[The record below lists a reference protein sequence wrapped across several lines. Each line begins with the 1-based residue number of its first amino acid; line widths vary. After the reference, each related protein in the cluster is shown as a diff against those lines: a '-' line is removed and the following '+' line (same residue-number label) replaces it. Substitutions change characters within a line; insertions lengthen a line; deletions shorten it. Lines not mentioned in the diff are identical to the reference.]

1 MIKTTAMLC
10 AELKDYEM
18 PLAKI
23 SRMMKDGEII
33 QIVRGLYETDRSVPG
48 YLLAG
53 SIYGPSYLSFEFALS
68 YHGMI
73 PEAVYTFTSATCSKR
88 KSKKY
93 ETPFGV
99 FTYKDIPVEAYPFG
113 VELKEENGYYY
124 SIATPEKSLCDM
136 LHSVKKMNNRKE
148 IISLLFDDLRIDE
161 EKLLSLNIE
170 DIGQY
175 AELYRNANIDK
186 LYRYLRGLKK

>member
-10 AELKDYEM
+10 DELKDYAM
-18 PLAKI
+18 PLSKI
-23 SRMMKDGEII
+23 SRMMKNGELVQII
-33 QIVRGLYETDRSVPG
+33 KGLYETDISVPG

-73 PEAVYTFTSATCSKR
+73 PEAVYAFTSATCSKR
-88 KSKKY
+88 KSKRY
-93 ETPFGV
+93 ETPFGI

-113 VELKEENGYYY
+113 VEFEEENGYYY
-124 SIATPEKSLCDM
+124 SIATPEKALCDM
-136 LHSVKKMNNRKE
+136 LYSVKKVNNRKE
-148 IISLLFDDLRIDE
+148 IIALLFDDLRIDE
-161 EKLLSLNIE
+161 EKLLSLNNE

-175 AELYRNANIDK
+175 AEIYHNANIDK
-186 LYRYLRGLKK
+186 LYKYLRGLQR

>member
-18 PLAKI
+18 PLSKI
-23 SRMMKDGEII
+23 SRMMKAGEII

-99 FTYKDIPVEAYPFG
+99 FTYKDIPAEAYPFG

-124 SIATPEKSLCDM
+124 SIATPEKALCDM

-161 EKLLSLNIE
+161 EKLLSLNME

-175 AELYRNANIDK
+175 AELYHNAYIDK

>member
-1 MIKTTAMLC
+1 
-10 AELKDYEM
+10 
-18 PLAKI
+18 
-23 SRMMKDGEII
+23 
-33 QIVRGLYETDRSVPG
+33 
-48 YLLAG
+48 
-53 SIYGPSYLSFEFALS
+53 
-68 YHGMI
+68 MI